1 MKLSRVCMALL
12 VLLLAGCQAL
22 PFQSGS
28 PAVSATTP
36 AYPPIGE
43 TATAPV
49 MTPTGLTGIPAA
61 TPDLLKGPITL
72 QIWVP
77 PQFDPDTT
85 TKEGNLLRQRL
96 EDFKTRRPGIQLSV
110 RVKALDG
117 PGGLLDMLSS
127 ASAAAPGV
135 LPDLVALP
143 RPMMEA
149 AALKGLLH
157 PFDGLSTVLDNSDW
171 YPYAIQLARLQKS
184 TFGLP
189 FAGDALILMYR
200 PSVIGDPPRALGD
213 IQTVRGALSFPASDP
228 QALFTLALYQA
239 AGGAVQDEQGRP
251 YLDPAVLAR
260 VLSFYQKANQ
270 IGMVPAWLAQYETDE
285 QAWAAFV
292 EGKAGMAVTW
302 ASQYLIESG
311 SQFTDT
317 AATTL
322 PTLNGDQYTLATGWV
337 WALAGSQ
344 VQNQMAAVQLA
355 EFLTESD
362 FMAQWTAAAG
372 FLPTRPSALAAWP
385 DQPRRALS
393 SQVML
398 SAHPYPS
405 VDVLSSL
412 APVLRQATVQILNNQ
427 GDPNTLAQEAARRL
441 NTP

>member
-1 MKLSRVCMALL
+1 
-12 VLLLAGCQAL
+12 
-22 PFQSGS
+22 
-28 PAVSATTP
+28 
-36 AYPPIGE
+36 
-43 TATAPV
+43 PV
-49 MTPTGLTGIPAA
+49 E
-61 TPDLLKGPITL
+61 TPDLAKGPVTL

-77 PQFDPDTT
+77 PQFDPDAA
-85 TKEGNLLRQRL
+85 TKEGSLLHQRL

-127 ASAAAPGV
+127 AGAAAPGV
-135 LPDLVALP
+135 LPDLIALP

-171 YPYAIQLARLQKS
+171 YAYALQLAHLQKS

-200 PSVIGDPPRALGD
+200 PPVIGDPPRALSA
-213 IQTVRGALSFPASDP
+213 IQTSSGALSFPASDP
-228 QALFTLALYQA
+228 QALFSLALYQA

-260 VLSFYQKANQ
+260 VLSFYQKASQ
-270 IGMVPAWLAQYETDE
+270 IGLTPAWLGQYETDE
-285 QAWAAFV
+285 QAWSAFV

-322 PTLNGDQYTLATGWV
+322 PTLNGNQYTLATGWV

-385 DQPRRALS
+385 DEPRRSLS

-398 SAHPYPS
+398 SAHPYPA

-412 APVLRQATVQILNNQ
+412 APVLRQTTVQILNNQ
-427 GDPNTLAQEAARRL
+427 GDPYTLAQEAAGRL
-441 NTP
+441 KNP